1 MLLAIQELI
10 QFIMKRN
17 TVKMSMGGPT
27 GGGGL
32 SADDILVLL
41 WGNSKSGASTDPGA
55 GLRYMD
61 TNVST
66 ESV

>member
-1 MLLAIQELI
+1 
-10 QFIMKRN
+10 
-17 TVKMSMGGPT
+17 MSGPS

-32 SADDILVLL
+32 TADQVLILL

-61 TNVST
+61 SNVST

>member
-1 MLLAIQELI
+1 
-10 QFIMKRN
+10 
-17 TVKMSMGGPT
+17 MSGPS

-32 SADDILVLL
+32 SADQVLILL
-41 WGNSKSGASTDPGA
+41 WGNSKSGASTDGGA

-66 ESV
+66 ETT

>member
-1 MLLAIQELI
+1 
-10 QFIMKRN
+10 
-17 TVKMSMGGPT
+17 MSGPS

-32 SADDILVLL
+32 TADQVLILL
-41 WGNSKSGASTDPGA
+41 WGNAKSGASTDGGA

-61 TNVST
+61 SNVST

>member
-1 MLLAIQELI
+1 
-10 QFIMKRN
+10 
-17 TVKMSMGGPT
+17 MSGPS
-27 GGGGL
+27 GGGGI
-32 SADDILVLL
+32 SKDDVLVLL

-61 TNVST
+61 SNVST

>member
-1 MLLAIQELI
+1 MTL
-10 QFIMKRN
+10 
-17 TVKMSMGGPT
+17 TGPS

-32 SADDILVLL
+32 SADDVLVLL
-41 WGNSKSGASTDPGA
+41 WGNSKSGASTEPGA

>member
-1 MLLAIQELI
+1 L
-10 QFIMKRN
+10 
-17 TVKMSMGGPT
+17 TMSGPS

-32 SADDILVLL
+32 TADQVLILL

-61 TNVST
+61 SNVST